1 MVIYNQ
7 LHKRKKIVGLIIES
21 IVCLSLRTLVKATVD
36 GVSTVIVSLG
46 STDSSFATL
55 NFIQLHQENIAYYS

>member
-1 MVIYNQ
+1 M
-7 LHKRKKIVGLIIES
+7 GLIIES

-36 GVSTVIVSLG
+36 AVSTVLVSLG

-55 NFIQLHQENIAYYS
+55 NFIQPRQENIAYYS